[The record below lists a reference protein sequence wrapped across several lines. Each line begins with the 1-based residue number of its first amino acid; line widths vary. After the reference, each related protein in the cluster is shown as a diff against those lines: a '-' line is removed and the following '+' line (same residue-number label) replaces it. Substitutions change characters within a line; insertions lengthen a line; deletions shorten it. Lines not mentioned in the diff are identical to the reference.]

1 MDRVYGAT
9 ETVNAAYPRTRAAIQ
24 VNRPPPPPNRGS
36 AHEPFVGCEIVT
48 VSAVT
53 ACASPVPAAV
63 THSPTATSPT
73 VALTVSVMTV
83 ELEMLTVT
91 FFVFSFG
98 VAFELDG
105 RENVAA
111 LTTT

>member
-1 MDRVYGAT
+1 MHPSVRGYRNCERGLSAQARRDSGQPAAAT
-9 ETVNAAYPRTRAAIQ
+9 AEP
-24 VNRPPPPPNRGS
+24 GS

-73 VALTVSVMTV
+73 VALTVSVMIV

-105 RENVAA
+105 R
-111 LTTT
+111 